1 MGDGGAQREPA
12 TPPVEVGEAYEA
24 STSALQAAKG
34 QRLSLRR
41 AIDGLEQA
49 LAPDAGGDEPRA
61 WPDRLGGTLE
71 HLGEVFAVHV
81 QVTEAPGG
89 LYEEILANAPRLAN
103 RVKRCRREH
112 ADIAEAIRRGIAEAR
127 AASTRP
133 AGRQARDAGEVEA
146 LRDHAVRLLGD
157 LVRHRKRGLD
167 LVYEAYHVDIG
178 GES

>member
-12 TPPVEVGEAYEA
+12 TPQIEVGEAYEA

-41 AIDGLEQA
+41 AIDGLEQV
-49 LAPDAGGDEPRA
+49 LAPAGGDEPEA
-61 WPDRLGGTLE
+61 WPDRLGVALE
-71 HLGEVFAVHV
+71 QLGEVFAVHV

-103 RVKRCRREH
+103 RVKRFRREH
-112 ADIAEAIRRGIAEAR
+112 ADIAEAIQRGIAEAR

-133 AGRQARDAGEVEA
+133 AERGA